1 MNIQTQ
7 LTPRAQ
13 QMFALIE
20 KYLASGLS
28 QKAFCAQEQLAFA
41 TFQCW
46 LRKYR
51 AQQQSAP
58 REPGNGFIPLHLR
71 EAPRTM
77 MSPLTYVVEFPNGVI
92 VRLSGQV
99 DLQLLSHLV
108 AAR

>member
-1 MNIQTQ
+1 MNIQTP
-7 LTPRAQ
+7 LTVRAQ

-28 QKAFCAQEQLAFA
+28 QKAFCAQEELAFT

-51 AQQQSAP
+51 AQQQSTPPAFS
-58 REPGNGFIPLHLR
+58 NDFIPLHVR
-71 EAPRTM
+71 KASTTM
-77 MSPLTYVVEFPNGVI
+77 ASPLTCVVEFPNGVI

-99 DLQLLSHLV
+99 DFQLLSHLV